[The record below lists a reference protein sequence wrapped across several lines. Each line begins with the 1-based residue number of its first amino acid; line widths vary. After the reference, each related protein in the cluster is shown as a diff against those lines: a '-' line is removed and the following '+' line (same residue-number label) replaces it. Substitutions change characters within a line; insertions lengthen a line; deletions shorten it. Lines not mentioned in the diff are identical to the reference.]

1 VCPKSIVD
9 QWYTEIKRFS
19 YGSQRI
25 LRWDGPSRPTDYRL
39 FDSYDIVIAPYS
51 LMTDP
56 STPLH
61 KIGWNR
67 MVLDEAHD
75 VRNERSKRTMS
86 IRRIRSKITW
96 LVTGTP
102 VFNSVRDFGS
112 LCAFLKISK
121 QEVELHMPAITRRCV
136 LRRTKADVNINVPA
150 CDFQNVELQMNED
163 EKKLY
168 GFVYQDSKSTA
179 LKAMGQ
185 NKNNIIIECFLRVR
199 QVLVWPQMY
208 LDGVARREDKP
219 REIFSGSTTKMDTL
233 VGMIETH
240 PTEKTLIFC
249 VFRDEMAEIQRRLV
263 HKRTYVISGSVPQDQ
278 RIRDLNSFRAHKG
291 GAIYIIQIQAGG
303 VGLNLQEAT
312 RVYITAPHWNPAME
326 LQAIARA
333 HRKGQTRQVIVRKL
347 VYMSEPELPSIEQS
361 IMTLQNHKSIVCAQ
375 VLNDPRLEEQ
385 LPKIQSKVVAPEL
398 RKLFV

>member
-1 VCPKSIVD
+1 
-9 QWYTEIKRFS
+9 
-19 YGSQRI
+19 
-25 LRWDGPSRPTDYRL
+25 
-39 FDSYDIVIAPYS
+39 
-51 LMTDP
+51 
-56 STPLH
+56 
-61 KIGWNR
+61 
-67 MVLDEAHD
+67 
-75 VRNERSKRTMS
+75 
-86 IRRIRSKITW
+86 
-96 LVTGTP
+96 
-102 VFNSVRDFGS
+102 
-112 LCAFLKISK
+112 
-121 QEVELHMPAITRRCV
+121 
-136 LRRTKADVNINVPA
+136 
-150 CDFQNVELQMNED
+150 
-163 EKKLY
+163 
-168 GFVYQDSKSTA
+168 
-179 LKAMGQ
+179 
-185 NKNNIIIECFLRVR
+185 
-199 QVLVWPQMY
+199 
-208 LDGVARREDKP
+208 
-219 REIFSGSTTKMDTL
+219 MDTL

-398 RKLFV
+398 RKLFI